1 MVKRTTSSIMGK
13 TYDGDTLAQ
22 GSEEGYSIPQLGEK
36 HCQEMQSTNVENI

>member
-1 MVKRTTSSIMGK
+1 VRGEAEHVSGWLRTTSSIVGK

-36 HCQEMQSTNVENI
+36 HC